1 MMRTAGRLLAEVIE
15 VVREQVG
22 VGVTPLELDRVCED
36 EIRKRGARPAFKGYQ
51 VAGAVFP
58 NTLCSSKNAQI
69 VHGIPDAVPLV
80 EGDLISLDFGLEYAG
95 YFADAAFSTYLG
107 NPSVRVQRLLDVAEQ
122 SLYKAIS
129 TALPGAR
136 IGDLAHRVQTLA
148 EQEGFGV
155 IRDYAGHGIGR
166 RLHEAPSV
174 PNFGKAGTG
183 TLLKAGMCLA
193 IEPMITL
200 GSHRTKT
207 LKDRWTVVTADG
219 SLAAHF
225 EHSVLITAEGPE
237 ILTSFRA
244 PNPKPPS
251 TVEPA

>member
-15 VVREQVG
+15 VVREQVV
-22 VGVTPLELDRVCED
+22 VGISPLELDRICE
-36 EIRKRGARPAFKGYQ
+36 EQILKRGARPAFKGYQ
-51 VAGAVFP
+51 VGGAVFP

-95 YFADAAFSTYLG
+95 YFADSAFSVYLG
-107 NPSVRVQRLLDVAEQ
+107 NPSERVRRLLDVAEQ
-122 SLYKAIS
+122 SLYMAIS

-136 IGDLAHRVQTLA
+136 IGDIGHRVQSMA
-148 EQEGFGV
+148 EAAGFGV
-155 IRDYAGHGIGR
+155 IRDYVGHGIGR

-183 TLLKAGMCLA
+183 TLIKAGMCLA

-225 EHSVLITAEGPE
+225 EHSVLVTAEGPE
-237 ILTSFRA
+237 VLTSFRS
-244 PNPKPPS
+244 PSFSPKS
-251 TVEPA
+251 TDEPA

>member
-1 MMRTAGRLLAEVIE
+1 MMRTAGRMLAEIIE
-15 VVREQVG
+15 VVREQVV
-22 VGVTPLELDRVCED
+22 VGVTPLDLDRICE
-36 EIRKRGARPAFKGYQ
+36 EETRKRGARPAFKGYQ
-51 VAGAVFP
+51 VGGAVFP
-58 NTLCSSKNAQI
+58 NTLCSSKNAQV

-95 YFADAAFSTYLG
+95 YFADAAFSVYMG
-107 NPSVRVQRLLDVAEQ
+107 IPSERVRRLLDVAEQ

-129 TALPGAR
+129 TALPGSR
-136 IGDLAHRVQTLA
+136 IGDLGHRVQTLA
-148 EQEGFGV
+148 ELEGFGV
-155 IRDYAGHGIGR
+155 VRDYVGHGIGR
-166 RLHEAPSV
+166 RLHEPPSV

-200 GSHRTKT
+200 GSYRTKT

-237 ILTSFRA
+237 VLTSFRN
-244 PNPKPPS
+244 PNLNPPS

>member
-15 VVREQVG
+15 VVREQVAIG
-22 VGVTPLELDRVCED
+22 VSPLDLDRVCE
-36 EIRKRGARPAFKGYQ
+36 EQILKRGARPAFKGYQ
-51 VAGAVFP
+51 VGGAVFP

-95 YFADAAFSTYLG
+95 YFADSAFSVYLG
-107 NPSVRVQRLLDVAEQ
+107 NPSERIQRLLDVAEQ

-129 TALPGAR
+129 TALPGSR
-136 IGDLAHRVQTLA
+136 IGDIGHRVQSMA
-148 EQEGFGV
+148 EAAGFGV
-155 IRDYAGHGIGR
+155 IRDYVGHGIGR

-183 TLLKAGMCLA
+183 TLIKAGMCLA

-225 EHSVLITAEGPE
+225 EHSVLVTAEGPE
-237 ILTSFRA
+237 ILTSFR
-244 PNPKPPS
+244 NPS
-251 TVEPA
+251 F